1 MCLINA
7 VNMVFNMKNK
17 CSQTLALPV
26 IQNRSDLVETLTE
39 RRSLKIVDIL
49 VALKTY
55 SFLGFFVF
63 FFLFFLTVYFFF
75 SIYCVSLLPQL
86 LCERAQNKKKIL
98 LSMANSG
105 NTVISLGIDYDQM
118 PENIPNVFLR

>member
-75 SIYCVSLLPQL
+75 SIYCVSLLLQL

>member
-17 CSQTLALPV
+17 CPQTLALPV
-26 IQNRSDLVETLTE
+26 IQNRPDLVETLTE

-105 NTVISLGIDYDQM
+105 NTVISLGVDYDQM

>member
-1 MCLINA
+1 MLSDTCTSCHPEQTRPSGNINWEEESEDSRHIGSTENLLI
-7 VNMVFNMKNK
+7 
-17 CSQTLALPV
+17 S
-26 IQNRSDLVETLTE
+26 
-39 RRSLKIVDIL
+39 
-49 VALKTY
+49 
-55 SFLGFFVF
+55 VF
-63 FFLFFLTVYFFF
+63 FFFFLTVYFFF
-75 SIYCVSLLPQL
+75 SIYCVSLLLQL

>member
-17 CSQTLALPV
+17 CPQTLALPV
-26 IQNRSDLVETLTE
+26 IQNRPDLVETLTE

-55 SFLGFFVF
+55 SFLF
-63 FFLFFLTVYFFF
+63 FFFFFLTVYFFF

>member
-75 SIYCVSLLPQL
+75 SIYCVSLLLQL

-105 NTVISLGIDYDQM
+105 NTVISLGVDYDQM

>member
-26 IQNRSDLVETLTE
+26 IQNRPDLVETLTE

-75 SIYCVSLLPQL
+75 SIYCVSLLLQL

-105 NTVISLGIDYDQM
+105 NTVISLGVDYDQM

>member
-26 IQNRSDLVETLTE
+26 IQNRPDLVETLTE

>member
-17 CSQTLALPV
+17 CPQTLALPV
-26 IQNRSDLVETLTE
+26 IQNRPDLVETLTE

-55 SFLGFFVF
+55 SFLF
-63 FFLFFLTVYFFF
+63 FFFFFLTVYFFF
-75 SIYCVSLLPQL
+75 SIYCVSLLFQL

>member
-105 NTVISLGIDYDQM
+105 NTVISLGVDYDQM